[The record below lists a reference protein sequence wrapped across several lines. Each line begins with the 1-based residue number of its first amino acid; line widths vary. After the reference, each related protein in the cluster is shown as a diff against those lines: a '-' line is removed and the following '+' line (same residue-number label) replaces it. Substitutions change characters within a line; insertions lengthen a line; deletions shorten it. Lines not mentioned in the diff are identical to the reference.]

1 MVKVRFL
8 YHALSHGATNLN
20 KINGGIMIY
29 LQITLENEDQKKIF
43 LEYLEE
49 GETEGRLD
57 FAFNVKN
64 VNKDERVG

>member
-1 MVKVRFL
+1 
-8 YHALSHGATNLN
+8 
-20 KINGGIMIY
+20 MIY

-43 LEYLEE
+43 LEYLKE
-49 GETEGRLD
+49 GEAEGRLD